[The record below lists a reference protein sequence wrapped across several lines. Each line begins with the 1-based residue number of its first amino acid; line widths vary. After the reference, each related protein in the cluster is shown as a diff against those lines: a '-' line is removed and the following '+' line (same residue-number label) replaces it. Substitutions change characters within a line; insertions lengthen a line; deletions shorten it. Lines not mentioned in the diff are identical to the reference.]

1 MIGASGC
8 IKTKSGVS
16 RCWQADN
23 SGGVVGAGVSA
34 AGAGWRGGCLRVPG
48 ASRGESVAARLSRIS
63 AVAMAA
69 IAARADMTVR
79 IPRCAI
85 KGVDL
90 LLPPKMADHI
100 FYMEEGEGGRRDA
113 RSPRVTGERGWA
125 PGKNQRGQRLNRTV

>member
-34 AGAGWRGGCLRVPG
+34 GGAGWRDGCSRVPG

-90 LLPPKMADHI
+90 LLPPEMADHL

-113 RSPRVTGERGWA
+113 RSPRGNRRERLGSGE
-125 PGKNQRGQRLNRTV
+125 KSEGQRLNRTV